1 LDVYA
6 TTSSDRG
13 STWTTPVRI
22 TAASTNPN
30 FEQFSNREV
39 PFAGDYLW
47 VTSVGSSAFGAW
59 TDWRNTVSGT
69 DPRESTGSVEGADV
83 KQCRTFISGAWTGD
97 QCPHEGG
104 IDQDIYGSVTP

>member
-1 LDVYA
+1 MIAALDVYA

-13 STWTTPVRI
+13 STWTTPVR
-22 TAASTNPN
+22 
-30 FEQFSNREV
+30 
-39 PFAGDYLW
+39 
-47 VTSVGSSAFGAW
+47 VTSVGSSAFDAW
-59 TDWRNTVSGT
+59 TDW
-69 DPRESTGSVEGADV
+69 RESTGSVEGADV

>member
-1 LDVYA
+1 MIAALDVYA

-47 VTSVGSSAFGAW
+47 VTSVGSSAFDAW
-59 TDWRNTVSGT
+59 TDW
-69 DPRESTGSVEGADV
+69 RESTGSVEGADL
-83 KQCRTFISGAWTGD
+83 KKCRTFISGAWTGD